1 MLINDVEKFSDCN
14 SNIDTMIIRLVK
26 VLENIC
32 LDWVVLSLD
41 LSLSNHSPKNKDD
54 KKKDDSSSDTKKI
67 PFSNDFRWSLL
78 KNRSVLISSSSS
90 TEPYTVIFSS
100 LPPWIFFTDSFGC
113 QESPSMGMVGVRY
126 VKFQVYNIF

>member
-1 MLINDVEKFSDCN
+1 MMLKISV
-14 SNIDTMIIRLVK
+14 IVILIIYTMIWLVK

-32 LDWVVLSLD
+32 LDWVILSLD

-54 KKKDDSSSDTKKI
+54 EKKDNSSSDNKKN

-78 KNRSVLISSSSS
+78 KNRSVLISSSS

-100 LPPWIFFTDSFGC
+100 LTPWIFFTDSFGC
-113 QESPSMGMVGVRY
+113 QESPSMGMVGVR
-126 VKFQVYNIF
+126 